1 MSRKKIISISLISVI
16 LIFSCVMIFFIFRK
30 NDNSQNQNSI
40 YIVKKEV
47 IENNIEISGNI
58 DAAEIQ
64 TLQAQGDGTV
74 KKVFFKEGDYVKK
87 GQVILQ
93 LDSDE
98 EDYNIEKHDYEYEQR
113 KISGA
118 KKELDMLKKQ
128 RDMLLKKLEK
138 RQVIARIDGILV
150 DLDAAE
156 EDYFEAASTVGSL
169 VDRSYLKA
177 DVEIVESDAPKL
189 KVGQLV
195 KMNFP
200 AYSEELQGVVY
211 SCPNVARITSR
222 GASVVDAEI
231 HVYNPPAEILPK
243 YSFTGKIEITAP
255 QDVLIVHR
263 NAIAREKGSAFV
275 QRLKEDGSIEKIVV
289 NIVPYDIEYVKIIS
303 GLSEGDVL
311 KSQMQDASGKNAKKN
326 MGQMGLVGGKIPAV
340 PGMPNGGMSGNKMPS
355 GTRP

>member
-1 MSRKKIISISLISVI
+1 MSRKKILVIFFTFII
-16 LIFSCVMIFFIFRK
+16 LIVLGVCAYFILEK
-30 NDNSQNQNSI
+30 KDKKQNQNSV
-40 YIVKKEV
+40 YVVKKEV
-47 IENNIEISGNI
+47 VENNIEISGNI

-98 EDYNIEKHDYEYEQR
+98 EDYNIEKHDYEYETK

-118 KKELDMLKKQ
+118 KKELEMLKKQ
-128 RDMLLKKLEK
+128 RNMLLKKLEK

-189 KVGQLV
+189 KVGQIV

-200 AYSEELQGVVY
+200 AYPKELEGVVY

-255 QDVLIVHR
+255 ENILVVHR
-263 NAIAREKGSAFV
+263 NAIGREKGNAFV
-275 QRLKEDGSIEKIVV
+275 ERITSDGSIKKTNV
-289 NIVPYDIEYVKIIS
+289 NVVPYDIDYVKIIS

-311 KSQMQDASGKNAKKN
+311 KSQLKEVSGKNANKG
-326 MGQMGLVGGKIPAV
+326 MGQMGIGGTMPRVPTSMPGGK
-340 PGMPNGGMSGNKMPS
+340 
-355 GTRP
+355 RP